1 MPTMIKRKWREAMK
15 TAAGALLAFALYA
28 YALDREAHI
37 VDGQAIG
44 QTIGASS
51 EELTAAAQPTN
62 CYCRET
68 C

>member
-1 MPTMIKRKWREAMK
+1 MPTMTKRKWREVIK

-28 YALDREAHI
+28 WALDREAHI
-37 VDGQAIG
+37 LDEQTHG

-51 EELTAAAQPTN
+51 EELTAAAQPHN